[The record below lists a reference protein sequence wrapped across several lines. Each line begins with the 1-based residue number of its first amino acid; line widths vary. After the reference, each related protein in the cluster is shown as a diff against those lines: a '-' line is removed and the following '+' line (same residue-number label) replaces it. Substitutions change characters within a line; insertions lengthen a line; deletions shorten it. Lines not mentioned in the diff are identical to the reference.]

1 MQKMSELMSQTF
13 LDLPIF
19 RVKNWL
25 AFMLSID
32 IVLQEKKFK
41 EDDEQQEEVPLV
53 AA

>member
-1 MQKMSELMSQTF
+1 MQKMTELMSEIF
-13 LDLPIF
+13 LDMPVF

-25 AFMLSID
+25 AFMLID
-32 IVLQEKKFK
+32 IVQEKKFK

>member
-1 MQKMSELMSQTF
+1 MQKMTELMSEIF
-13 LDLPIF
+13 LDMPIF
-19 RVKNWL
+19 RVKNSL

-32 IVLQEKKFK
+32 NVQEKKFK